1 MNLAGYCIGAVAEQE
16 RRTSTM
22 LNSLF
27 AAKHTSREGEKLK
40 IQKVTFLSILIRNK
54 NDIHKNKH
62 IKQKTQQKYK
72 FPICTLHTVI
82 DYGNAKN
89 VIYSYFIN
97 Q

>member
-1 MNLAGYCIGAVAEQE
+1 
-16 RRTSTM
+16 M

-54 NDIHKNKH
+54 NDIHKNNH
-62 IKQKTQQKYK
+62 IKQKTQQTAKIQISYS
-72 FPICTLHTVI
+72 TLHTVI